1 MQGNVNGYARPF
13 SRDESG
19 YYHESTLDQVEDQF
33 CFVVY
38 VNQFSDQGLE
48 IKVLNEGRP
57 VSKPDKAKIDQF
69 IRGRRKEKDHLTLE
83 RFRETEL
90 DYLKGFCKSVW
101 DEFEAI
107 IGAIEKAL
115 IDFQESERPT
125 NPMAPANL
133 SEASQKALYGF
144 LKDKGAIE
152 SDFENFRAVITGQP
166 FYHRI
171 NWKGSKALLKRLLL
185 WIHNNQKQD
194 SGRWIPFS
202 HFAATCFNGID
213 SKGLPDGIQPFCGP
227 ELRELE
233 KRTGESQ

>member
-19 YYHESTLDQVEDQF
+19 YHESTLDQVEDQF
-33 CFVVY
+33 CFLAY
-38 VNQFSDQGLE
+38 VNQFQGLE
-48 IKVLNEGRP
+48 IELFNEGCP

-69 IRGRRKEKDHLTLE
+69 IRERRKEKDHLTLE

-101 DEFEAI
+101 DGFEPV

-115 IDFQESERPT
+115 IDFQESERLT

-152 SDFENFRAVITGQP
+152 SDFENFRALITGQP
-166 FYHRI
+166 FCHRI
-171 NWKGSKALLKRLLL
+171 NWKGSKALLKRVLL

-194 SGRWIPFS
+194 SNGRWTPFS
-202 HFAATCFNGID
+202 HFAVTCFNGID
-213 SKGLPDGIQPFCGP
+213 SKGLPAGIKPFNGP

-233 KRTGESQ
+233 KRTGKSQ